1 MLSAMD
7 SPLAVRA
14 LGALAN
20 ASRLAVFRLLV
31 IAGPRGMAAGD
42 IAQALGHSPSG
53 LSFHLN
59 DLSRAELVQSRQDG
73 RFVFYFANFETM
85 RDVIGFL
92 TENCCEG
99 ESCAAVPASADPP
112 PKPRGTAATGRRRSS
127 PPRTTDTPS

>member
-1 MLSAMD
+1 MD

-14 LGALAN
+14 LSALAN
-20 ASRLAVFRLLV
+20 ASRLALFRLLV

-42 IAQALGHSPSG
+42 IAQALGHSPSS
-53 LSFHLN
+53 LSFHLK

-92 TENCCEG
+92 TENCCES
-99 ESCAAVPASADPP
+99 EPCAAVPSLAEPP
-112 PKPRGTAATGRRRSS
+112 PKTRGTAATGKRRSS
-127 PPRTTDTPS
+127 ASCTNNTPS